1 MHSTFRVLPGDTL
14 ANLSRRAYGVD
25 TEADL
30 IARAN
35 PGVIEPLVEGTEI
48 SIPELQNAPKDA
60 PQAAV
65 ADNPNEVALSIDGQR
80 FRFWESVRITRSI
93 DGIDVIE
100 FSAPF
105 EQDAPG
111 FRETFVPFS
120 FAPLSVTVGGV
131 PLLTGTLLTVS
142 PELTPARKSFVV
154 GGYATPGVL
163 NDCTASPASPAELEF
178 AGLTLDVIAESLAKP
193 FGISVVFRDD
203 PGSAEF
209 ASPGS
214 SESEFGPDPV
224 AIQPGQRVFSFLADL
239 AKQKNL
245 LVSSSPTG
253 ELVFQRGLQAGET
266 VANLRQGESPLT
278 SVKPFFRAQEYYS
291 HVTGIESVYMGL
303 GGSQHTVL
311 NERLK
316 GVVRPFTF
324 TVPDMQ
330 EGSVVEAVKAKA
342 GRMFASAASYSVKVA
357 TWRDPKGRLWEPN
370 TFINLEAP
378 DAMVY
383 ESYKFII
390 RSIVFERDRASEK
403 ATLNLVLP
411 GSFSGEI
418 PESLPWLP

>member
-14 ANLSRRAYGVD
+14 VNLSRRAYGVD

-35 PGVIEPLVEGTEI
+35 PGVIEPLVEGTEV

-65 ADNPNEVALSIDGQR
+65 ADNPNEVSLSIDGQR
-80 FRFWESVRITRSI
+80 FRFWEKVRITRAI
-93 DGIDVIE
+93 DAIDVIE

-105 EQDAPG
+105 EHDAPG

-120 FAPLSVTVGGV
+120 YKPLTVAVGGE

-142 PELTPARKSFVV
+142 PELTPTRKSFVV
-154 GGYATPGVL
+154 GGYSTPGVL
-163 NDCTASPASPAELEF
+163 NDCTASAASPAELEF
-178 AGLTLDVIAESLAKP
+178 TGLTLDVIAESLAKP

-203 PGSAEF
+203 PGDAQF
-209 ASPGS
+209 ASSGS
-214 SESEFGPDPV
+214 SEFGPDPV
-224 AIQPGQRVFSFLADL
+224 SIQPGQRVFSFLADL

-253 ELVFQRGLQAGET
+253 QLVFQRGLQAGET

-278 SVKPFFRAQEYYS
+278 SVKPFFNAQEYYS
-291 HVTGIESVYMGL
+291 HVTGIESVFMGI
-303 GGSQHTVL
+303 GGSQFTVL

-316 GVVRPFTF
+316 GVIRPFTF
-324 TVPDMQ
+324 TVPDLQ
-330 EGSVVEAVKAKA
+330 GGSVVEAIEAKA
-342 GRMFASAASYSVKVA
+342 GRMFANAASYSVEVA

-383 ESYKFII
+383 EPFKFII
-390 RSIVFERDRASEK
+390 RSIVFNRDRSSEK